1 MKHLA
6 PSRIQT
12 DSPTAPPVRVMIVDD
27 SVVIRGLVTRWL
39 NEAPGMIVVSSQRT
53 GAGALRDLE
62 ASRPDVVVLDVEMPE
77 MDGITALPKLLEM
90 RPDLAVVMASSL
102 TKRNAE
108 ISLRALQLGAKD
120 YIPKPDGAHSN
131 LGAQDFQRELID
143 KVRLYGPQ
151 AAQSLPESARAFS
164 APPGAIKAGGTKDY
178 TLRPFSKTR
187 PRVLTIGSSTGGPQ
201 ALYKLFEIINGA
213 LDDVPVLITQHMPP
227 NFTAILATH
236 LSKQTGRPA
245 HEGENREPL
254 RPGNLYIAP
263 GACHM
268 LIDKKGG
275 QAGIVISDAP
285 PVNFCKP
292 AVDPLFE
299 SVASVYGP
307 SALAVVLTGMGRD
320 GASGAVTIAD
330 AGGSVI
336 AQDEESSVVW
346 GMPGATAHAG
356 ACSAVLGLEKLGEQ
370 IVRLLKGR
378 G

>member
-1 MKHLA
+1 
-6 PSRIQT
+6 
-12 DSPTAPPVRVMIVDD
+12 MIVDD

-39 NEAPGMIVVSSQRT
+39 NEAPGIIVVSSQRN
-53 GAGALRDLE
+53 GVGALRDLE

-77 MDGITALPKLLEM
+77 MDGIEALPKLLEQ
-90 RPDLAVVMASSL
+90 RPDLSVIMASSL

-120 YIPKPDGAHSN
+120 YVPKPDGVHSN

-143 KVRLYGPQ
+143 KVHLYGPKPEP
-151 AAQSLPESARAFS
+151 LPQNVRAY
-164 APPGAIKAGGTKDY
+164 APPPGAIKAGGTKDF
-178 TLRPFSKTR
+178 TLRSFSRAR
-187 PRVLTIGSSTGGPQ
+187 PKVLAIGSSTGGPQ
-201 ALYKLFEIINGA
+201 ALYSLFEIINGA
-213 LDDVPVLITQHMPP
+213 LDEVPVLVTQHMPP

-236 LSKQTGRPA
+236 IAKQTGRPA
-245 HEGENREPL
+245 HEGEHGEPL

-263 GACHM
+263 GATHM
-268 LIDKKGG
+268 QIDKKGG
-275 QAGIVISDAP
+275 QPSIVITDGA

-292 AVDPLFE
+292 AVDPLFD
-299 SVASVYGP
+299 SVAAVYGP
-307 SALAVVLTGMGRD
+307 AALAVVLTGMGRD
-320 GASGAVTIAD
+320 GADGAVRIAD

-356 ACSAVLGLEKLGEQ
+356 ACAAVLGLDELGEQ

-378 G
+378 S